1 MKREAVLVEKKPSR
15 ITYAIP
21 VTLRQVET
29 FEIPLDR
36 MIGVNDAAH
45 QKLLDDTSILRI
57 AFGAEIDRLAIKN
70 FVEIQCLDTTQ
81 TGKKP
86 EWRNCLSR
94 LLHAF
99 GNVMLMEN
107 KKRESHIW
115 ELLGKVLP
123 NYEEIIA
130 GARKPFEE
138 YVKQYK
144 LAHPDEFE
152 N

>member
-1 MKREAVLVEKKPSR
+1 MKREAVLVDKQPSR
-15 ITYAIP
+15 TTYAIP
-21 VTLRQVET
+21 VTLREAEA
-29 FEIPLDR
+29 FEIPLD
-36 MIGVNDAAH
+36 IKFNDEAKR
-45 QKLLDDTSILRI
+45 QKLMDDISILRI
-57 AFGAEIDRLAIKN
+57 AFGAKIDRLAIYD
-70 FVEIQCLDTTQ
+70 FAEIQCLDAAQ
-81 TGKKP
+81 PGKKP

-138 YVKQYK
+138 HVKQYK

-152 N
+152 S